1 MDFKM
6 RVARI
11 LTKFL
16 VLEGKIG
23 IKSLLHGFPFL
34 VAGPE
39 SMRGREL
46 EGEFSFFWGW
56 THGYERGFLDVLD
69 ILREQKEE

>member
-1 MDFKM
+1 M

-39 SMRGREL
+39 SMRGRKL
-46 EGEFSFFWGW
+46 ERVFESSSFFRV
-56 THGYERGFLDVLD
+56 YE
-69 ILREQKEE
+69 EE